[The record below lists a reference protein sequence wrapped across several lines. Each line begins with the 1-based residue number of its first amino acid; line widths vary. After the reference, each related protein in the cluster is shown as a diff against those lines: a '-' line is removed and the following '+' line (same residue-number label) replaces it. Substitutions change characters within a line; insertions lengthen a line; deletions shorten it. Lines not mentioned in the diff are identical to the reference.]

1 MNLTKVLSLVFFA
14 VAAFLGYLLWK
25 GVNDVVEEE
34 KRIALLEAA
43 TIEKLEMLRDA
54 QLAYQASNGKYA
66 STWDSLKMFIEE
78 GQIWLVERKETT
90 KLLDYGAEETTVT
103 FDTLG
108 SVSVMDS
115 LFNERK
121 FPDLNLDL
129 LPVVPGSGGKQ
140 FEFFADKVEKTGGY
154 LVYLTCSVFQSE
166 NEGNVHQ
173 FLASHPQYQ
182 LIEEG
187 FCGGQ
192 QEGGDYIY
200 RAVIQKIEG

>member
-1 MNLTKVLSLVFFA
+1 MNLTKVFSLVFFA

-25 GVNDVVEEE
+25 GVDDVVEQE

-66 STWDSLKMFIEE
+66 GTWDSLKMFIENGE
-78 GQIWLVERKETT
+78 IWLVERKETT
-90 KLLDYGAEETTVT
+90 KLLDYGAEEITVSY
-103 FDTLG
+103 DTLG

-121 FPDLNLDL
+121 FPDFNLEL

-140 FEFFADKVEKTGGY
+140 FEFFANKIEKTGGY
-154 LVYLTCSVFQSE
+154 MVNVFEIRDPSPINPKRRANNNE
-166 NEGNVHQ
+166 KALRVGSRTDASTEGNW
-173 FLASHPQYQ
+173 
-182 LIEEG
+182 
-187 FCGGQ
+187 
-192 QEGGDYIY
+192 
-200 RAVIQKIEG
+200 K

>member
-25 GVNDVVEEE
+25 GVDDVVEEE

-66 STWDSLKMFIEE
+66 SSWDSLRMFIED
-78 GQIWLVERKETT
+78 GTIWMVQRTETT
-90 KLLDYGAEETTVT
+90 KLLDYGAEEINVS

-121 FPDLNLDL
+121 FPDFNIDL

-154 LVYLTCSVFQSE
+154 LVNVFEIRDPAPVNPDRRANNKEKALRVGSRTDAST
-166 NEGNVHQ
+166 EGNW
-173 FLASHPQYQ
+173 
-182 LIEEG
+182 
-187 FCGGQ
+187 
-192 QEGGDYIY
+192 
-200 RAVIQKIEG
+200 K